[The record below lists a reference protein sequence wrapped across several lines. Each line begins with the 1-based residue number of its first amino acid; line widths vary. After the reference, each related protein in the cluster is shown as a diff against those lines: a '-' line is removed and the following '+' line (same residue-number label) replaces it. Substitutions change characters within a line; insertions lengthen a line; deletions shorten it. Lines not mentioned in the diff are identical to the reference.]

1 VVLRLAML
9 QNYLSVLIQLLL
21 VSLVAFGIVALSY
34 LVGRHKPTPEKMMP
48 YECGVHPTGSAHER
62 FAVKFYLVAMLF
74 ILFDVEVVFLYP
86 WAVIYKELLFFGF
99 FEMLTFILVVLAG
112 YVYIWKKGALDWNK
126 N

>member
-1 VVLRLAML
+1 MLRS
-9 QNYLSVLIQLLL
+9 YLPILVQLIL
-21 VSLVAFGIVALSY
+21 VSLVGFAIIALSY
-34 LVGRHKPTPEKMMP
+34 LVGKHKPTPEKLMP
-48 YECGVHPTGSAHER
+48 YECGVRPTGGAHER
-62 FAVKFYLVAMLF
+62 FPVKFYLVAMLF

-86 WAVIYKELLFFGF
+86 WAVIYRELLFFGF